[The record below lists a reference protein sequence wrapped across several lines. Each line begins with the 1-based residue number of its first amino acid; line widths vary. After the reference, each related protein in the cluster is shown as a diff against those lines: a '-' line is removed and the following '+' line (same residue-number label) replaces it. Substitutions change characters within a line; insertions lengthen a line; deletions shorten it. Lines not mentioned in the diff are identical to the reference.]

1 MVNAVDDEN
10 EDNHQSELQSFN
22 NNIQLT
28 EEEEEEVNRL
38 VQQCSAPLLY
48 AEDVLRLRGY
58 RFCYCLNLIFR
69 KK

>member
-1 MVNAVDDEN
+1 MSVGDDAN
-10 EDNHQSELQSFN
+10 EDNRQSELQSLN
-22 NNIQLT
+22 NNMQLT
-28 EEEEEEVNRL
+28 DEEEEEVNRL

-58 RFCYCLNLIFR
+58 RFCYCLNMIFR